1 MRILITALLAFAAP
15 LAFAATPTATTATPA
30 APVAPAAKP
39 AAAAPAWTHGAGSTL
54 GFSSS
59 YDGESFDG
67 AFSRFTTAIAFD
79 PATATG
85 RFDVAINLASAN
97 TENDER
103 DEVLLG
109 EEFFNAVAAPQA
121 RYVATRFRKLP
132 DGRFVAEGSL
142 TLRGVTRAV
151 PLTFGWTPGAAPVL
165 EGSATVPRLAFQVG
179 TGDWA
184 DVEMLPDAVS
194 VRTRLQLTPKR

>member
-1 MRILITALLAFAAP
+1 MPMRIPSVLIATALFVLSSS
-15 LAFAATPTATTATPA
+15 LAFAATPA
-30 APVAPAAKP
+30 APAAKP
-39 AAAAPAWTHGAGSTL
+39 AAATWTHGPGSTL

-67 AFSRFTTAIAFD
+67 AFARFTTSIAFD

-109 EEFFNAVAAPQA
+109 EEFFNAVAVPEA
-121 RYVATRFRKLP
+121 RYEATRFRRLP
-132 DGRFVAEGSL
+132 DGRFVADGTL
-142 TLRGVTRAV
+142 TLRGVSRVV
-151 PLTFGWTPGAAPVL
+151 PLTFRWTPGAAPVL
-165 EGSATVPRLAFQVG
+165 EGTATVPRLAFQVG

-194 VRTRLQLTPKR
+194 VRTRLTLQPKR